1 MFARHAKRGL
11 LRNDRFDELRV
22 EIPELSNETGLA
34 TPNPLLYRPVK
45 TIRADEIRYGFQA

>member
-34 TPNPLLYRPVK
+34 TPNPLLYRSVK